1 MEVMFPVADRSEAE
15 PMWQC
20 PKCQS
25 KVDDSF
31 EVCWSCG
38 TTANGIEDPSFVT
51 ADEADP
57 ILDEVAP
64 HDSAVDDPLADFAGT
79 PLPDLVE
86 CYMAGNTIEAKYIAD
101 RLMEQGIPA
110 IADKIDI
117 NMVMGGLRPVLWG
130 YGPKIR
136 VRPEDL
142 PRAQAWLKSYEQHL
156 KSKQNDL
163 E

>member
-1 MEVMFPVADRSEAE
+1 
-15 PMWQC
+15 MWCC

-31 EVCWSCG
+31 EVCWLCG
-38 TTANGIEDPSFVT
+38 TTADGIEDPDFVT

-57 ILDEVAP
+57 IEDEPVPEGAE
-64 HDSAVDDPLADFAGT
+64 VDDPLADFAGT

-86 CYMAGNTIEAKYIAD
+86 CYMAGNTIEAKFIAD
-101 RLMEQGIPA
+101 QLMEQGIPA

-117 NMVMGGLRPVLWG
+117 NMVMGGFQPQMWG

-136 VRPEDL
+136 VRRDDL
-142 PRAQAWLKSYEQHL
+142 QKAQAWLKAYEQHRE
-156 KSKQNDL
+156 SKRED
-163 E
+163 